1 MPSTFTSNTGIE
13 KLADGEQTG
22 LWGQSTN
29 NNFDIVDRA
38 ANGVGS
44 IALTG
49 TSLTLTTSNGILS
62 DGQYS
67 ALVFTGSPGGT
78 ATITIAP
85 NTAQKTYFVRND
97 ADQSV
102 VLTQGSGGT
111 VTLPAGRSATIACT
125 GTGAGSTVFDITGLM
140 NTATSS
146 NTANAVV
153 QRDGSGAFAGALT
166 GNASTATTW
175 QTPRN
180 LTINGVSK
188 SVNGSADV
196 AFTGPEVGAIP
207 SGGIIMWSGS
217 VGSIP
222 TGWLLCDGTNGT
234 PDLQNRFIVGAGDAY
249 APNDTGGTANVVLT
263 EANLPSHT
271 HSFSAT
277 TGSGGNHQHTGT
289 TASAGGHRHYVLN
302 NDNVNS
308 FGGWVGTFL
317 SRSNTLGGNNNY
329 ELGGSGT
336 EPFLGFTS
344 ENGAHA
350 HSFTTSFSGDHTHT
364 VSGTTGAAGSSSAH
378 ENRPPYY
385 ALAYIMKA

>member
-277 TGSGGNHQHTGT
+277 TGAGGNHQHSGETNPAGAHNHTPKNGNGFLTNT
-289 TASAGGHRHYVLN
+289 TSGAEA
-302 NDNVNS
+302 
-308 FGGWVGTFL
+308 TF
-317 SRSNTLGGNNNY
+317 NY
-329 ELGGSGT
+329 GSGSFVAT
-336 EPFLGFTS
+336 GVVFSTS
-344 ENGAHA
+344 DVGNHA
-350 HSFTTSFSGDHTHT
+350 HTFTTSFSGDHTHT